1 MEKPMDYALIITLG
15 LVIAL
20 RKLAAIVFGPFYR
33 KPPDYIPGDF
43 LVLDINLS
51 GNMILTLIASAILV
65 LGTAYYIRK
74 TWRGRSWRAITQSQ
88 GGAKIMGVD
97 IARESW
103 IAFGTACALAGGA
116 GALVAPLFLVSPSV
130 GGPPLLKSYEVLAIG
145 GMGSI
150 GGSLLGGILL
160 GSQRPSGPFTFPQ
173 PIKTPSDS
181 FLCLFFFCSG
191 RGDSSDKNNRTSRP

>member
-1 MEKPMDYALIITLG
+1 
-15 LVIAL
+15 
-20 RKLAAIVFGPFYR
+20 
-33 KPPDYIPGDF
+33 
-43 LVLDINLS
+43 
-51 GNMILTLIASAILV
+51 MILTLIASAILV
-65 LGTAYYIRK
+65 LGMAYYMRK

-97 IARESW
+97 ISRESW

-116 GALVAPLFLVSPSV
+116 GALVAPLFLVSPTA

-150 GGSLLGGILL
+150 GGSLLGGI
-160 GSQRPSGPFTFPQ
+160 SWRSPRPSEPFTFLQ
-173 PIKTPSDS
+173 PTKTPSGS

-191 RGDSSDKNNRTSRP
+191 RADSWTKTVGRNVHEQEPVVDYRMHRRGRDRPAFRS